1 MSLNSPKK
9 KSVHRDITS
18 RDLSIMRYLWKW
30 KLVSTEA
37 LAAKF
42 YPNLSL
48 LSPYRRL
55 LRLADANYLQYIH
68 DNDAS
73 GCGWSL
79 TSKGFKKI
87 RHLLGELRAE
97 GFKSEYPH
105 HDSHVTAFHLGDWLT
120 NQPEY
125 TQTFSEQQLRRIPV
139 DLWDDWVP
147 KSDIH
152 RPDGYSLMFNGDERV
167 VFAFE
172 VEMSLKPKPRYE
184 SVAVFYDL
192 QQSINAVFW
201 LVNSRSTANSL
212 KRYFESFN
220 VRNIS
225 KHNFV
230 VMEEFRRLG
239 WLATFAEGKFK
250 GKSVSDILLKLPATK
265 PPLSRHQ
272 GGGLKLL
279 NNSKKP
285 ITPSP

>member
-1 MSLNSPKK
+1 MNSNLPKK
-9 KSVHRDITS
+9 ETAHRDITV
-18 RDLSIMRYLWKW
+18 RDLNIMKYLWKW
-30 KLVSTEA
+30 KLVSTA
-37 LAAKF
+37 GLGAKF
-42 YPNLSL
+42 YPNLSIL
-48 LSPYRRL
+48 TPYRRL
-55 LRLADANYLQYIH
+55 LRLADSNYLQFIH

-105 HDSHVTAFHLGDWLT
+105 HDRLATAFHLGDWLT
-120 NQPEY
+120 EQPEY
-125 TQTFSEQQLRRIPV
+125 TQTFSEQQLRRVPV
-139 DLWDDWVP
+139 DVWDDWVP
-147 KSDIH
+147 KSESH

-192 QQSINAVFW
+192 QQGINAVFW

-212 KRYFESFN
+212 KRYLESFN
-220 VRNIS
+220 VRDIK

-230 VMEEFRRLG
+230 VTEEFQTLG
-239 WLATFAEGKFK
+239 WSAPIIEGKFK
-250 GKSVSDILLKLPATK
+250 GKLISDILLRLPSTK

-279 NNSKKP
+279 NNFKKP
-285 ITPSP
+285 ISSSP